1 MRIPVNLASA
11 PFRRDRPILVG
22 AVAGCLLLTLTLIVM
37 VVVILSARS
46 RAAETRIAVERLNQQ
61 LRTLTAEQTKLDTT
75 LRRPE
80 NAEVLERS
88 LLLNTLISRKGISWT
103 KVFSDLE
110 KVMPHNVRLI
120 SVRLPQIDVENQ
132 VMLDMVVGAQGPEPV
147 VDFLRKLEG
156 SPLFGP
162 SGISTFLPPAQ
173 NEPLWRY
180 RVSVSYA
187 QKL

>member
-1 MRIPVNLASA
+1 MRIPLNLASE

-22 AVAGCLLLTLTLIVM
+22 AVAGCALLGLTLIVM
-37 VVVILSARS
+37 IISIIAARS
-46 RAAETRIAVERLNQQ
+46 RAAETRTAVENLNRQLSALNTQQ
-61 LRTLTAEQTKLDTT
+61 AKLDGT

-88 LLLNTLISRKGISWT
+88 VLLNTLISRKGISWT

-120 SVRLPQIDVENQ
+120 YVRLPQIDSDNQ
-132 VMLDMVVGAQGPEPV
+132 VTLDMVVGAQGPEPV
-147 VDFLRKLEG
+147 IEFLRKLQA

-162 SGISTFLPPAQ
+162 NTISTFLPPAQ

>member
-1 MRIPVNLASA
+1 MRISLNLASE
-11 PFRRDRPILVG
+11 PFRRDRSILVG
-22 AVAGCLLLTLTLIVM
+22 SIAGCAILAITLVAMTVM
-37 VVVILSARS
+37 IFSARN
-46 RAAETRIAVERLNQQ
+46 RAAQTRDAVDRLNQQ
-61 LRTLTAEQTKLDTT
+61 LAALGKQQTALDTT

-88 LLLNTLISRKGISWT
+88 VLINTLISRKGISWT
-103 KVFSDLE
+103 RVFSDLE

-120 SVRLPQIDVENQ
+120 YVRLPQIDNENQ
-132 VMLDMVVGAQGPEPV
+132 VTLDMVVGAQGPEPV
-147 VDFLRKLEG
+147 VEFLRRLER

-162 SGISTFLPPAQ
+162 SAISTFLPPAQ